1 MVVHQ
6 QRLIAITDRSSI
18 GEARRISSH
27 MAELAQIKETGR
39 GRVPLIAT
47 ELATNLLL
55 HAEGGELLIRV
66 LPAEAGPGIET
77 IALDRGPGIAN
88 LHLSMA
94 DGVSGGGTRGCGLG
108 AVRRLSTDF
117 EIYSTQPA
125 GTVVVSRVRNV
136 ESKSRA
142 QPQFSAICVPA
153 PGEYE
158 CGDAWQLRLDSGRL
172 SAVVAD
178 GLGHGPL
185 AAIASSHAMQTF
197 GERPFDS
204 PCGYLEAAHS
214 ALHASRGAAIAIAQV
229 DLGLYKLSYA
239 GVGNIVGSIVNSSGK
254 SRSLLS
260 HNGIVGVEARK
271 LQQFD
276 YQWRNGDLLI
286 MHSDGLSARW
296 KLDDYPGLAQA
307 DTGVVAAILY
317 RDARRGRDDATI
329 LVARLQAPA
338 APGTN

>member
-108 AVRRLSTDF
+108 AVRLS
-117 EIYSTQPA
+117 
-125 GTVVVSRVRNV
+125 
-136 ESKSRA
+136 
-142 QPQFSAICVPA
+142 
-153 PGEYE
+153 
-158 CGDAWQLRLDSGRL
+158 
-172 SAVVAD
+172 
-178 GLGHGPL
+178 
-185 AAIASSHAMQTF
+185 
-197 GERPFDS
+197 
-204 PCGYLEAAHS
+204 
-214 ALHASRGAAIAIAQV
+214 
-229 DLGLYKLSYA
+229 
-239 GVGNIVGSIVNSSGK
+239 
-254 SRSLLS
+254 
-260 HNGIVGVEARK
+260 
-271 LQQFD
+271 
-276 YQWRNGDLLI
+276 LI
-286 MHSDGLSARW
+286 H
-296 KLDDYPGLAQA
+296 
-307 DTGVVAAILY
+307 I
-317 RDARRGRDDATI
+317 
-329 LVARLQAPA
+329 
-338 APGTN
+338 

>member
-27 MAELAQIKETGR
+27 MAELAQIKESGR
-39 GRVPLIAT
+39 GRVSLIAT

-136 ESKSRA
+136 ESKTRA
-142 QPQFSAICVPA
+142 QPQFSAICVPT
-153 PGEYE
+153 PGESE
-158 CGDAWQLRLDSGRL
+158 CGDAWQLRLDSGRF

-185 AAIASSHAMQTF
+185 AASASSHAMEAF
-197 GERPFDS
+197 AARLFDS

-239 GVGNIVGSIVNSSGK
+239 GVGNIAGSIVNLSGK

-276 YQWRNGDLLI
+276 YQWQDGDLLI

-338 APGTN
+338 APGIN